1 MVNTLAKKHGETHKM
16 DKSERKELDKFYT
29 KRGTAKELIETAS
42 EVLGVDLATAPTLE
56 PSAGGGAFSS
66 QLGNVAAYD
75 LHPEIDGV
83 VEQDFLAD
91 FTVPNA
97 KNRVAVGNPPFGRKG
112 VLALQFL
119 NKCGRMCKAV
129 CFILP
134 STFKRWS
141 VQSHIDPSLRLI
153 YEEDLPLDS
162 FEFAGKPYSLNCV
175 FQIWTREMCPE
186 REDLRISEKPAISHP
201 DITLWQY
208 NGTDAAKKY
217 LYEDWDVATYRQGY
231 KDYGK
236 VFTRED
242 DFDEVRDIVENT
254 KIQLMFI
261 RFNADRA
268 VDIFFN
274 KMDLGKLAKRNL
286 ATPGF
291 GKADF
296 IAEYSKYL

>member
-1 MVNTLAKKHGETHKM
+1 M
-16 DKSERKELDKFYT
+16 DRQERKSLDKFYT
-29 KRGTAKELIETAS
+29 KKDTAKSLISTAS
-42 EVLGVDLATAPTLE
+42 RILGVDLNSAPTLE
-56 PSAGGGAFSS
+56 PSAGSGAFSS

-75 LHPEIDGV
+75 LYPESDSV
-83 VEQDFLAD
+83 AKQDFLAD
-91 FTVPNA
+91 FSIPNVE
-97 KNRVAVGNPPFGRKG
+97 NRIAIGNPPFGKKG
-112 VLALQFL
+112 VLALKFL
-119 NKCGRMCKAV
+119 NKCGQMCKAV

-141 VQSHIDPSLRLI
+141 VQNHIDNDLRLI

-162 FEFAGKPYSLNCV
+162 FEFDGASFSLNCV
-175 FQIWTREMCPE
+175 FQIWTREMCPD

-231 KDYGK
+231 KDYSK

-242 DFDEVRDIVENT
+242 DFDEVKDIVENT

-261 RFNADRA
+261 QFNADRA

-274 KMDLGKLAKRNL
+274 KMDLEKLAKKNL
-286 ATPGF
+286 STPGF

-296 IAEYSKYL
+296 IAEYGKYLQG

>member
-1 MVNTLAKKHGETHKM
+1 M
-16 DKSERKELDKFYT
+16 DRQERKALDKFYT
-29 KRGTAKELIETAS
+29 KKDTAKSLISTAS
-42 EVLGVDLATAPTLE
+42 RILGVDLTSALTLE
-56 PSAGGGAFSS
+56 PSAGSGAFSS

-75 LHPEIDGV
+75 LYPESDSV
-83 VEQDFLAD
+83 AKQDFLAD
-91 FTVPNA
+91 FSIPNVE
-97 KNRVAVGNPPFGRKG
+97 NRIAIGNPPFGKKG
-112 VLALQFL
+112 VLALKFL
-119 NKCGRMCKAV
+119 NKCGQMCKAV

-141 VQSHIDPSLRLI
+141 VQNHIDNDLRLI

-162 FEFAGKPYSLNCV
+162 FEFDGAPFSLNCV
-175 FQIWTREMCPE
+175 FQIWTKEMCPD

-231 KDYGK
+231 KDYSK

-242 DFDEVRDIVENT
+242 DFDEVKNIVENT

-261 RFNADRA
+261 QFNADRA

-274 KMDLGKLAKRNL
+274 KMDLEKLAKKNL
-286 ATPGF
+286 STPGF

-296 IAEYSKYL
+296 IAEYSKYLQG